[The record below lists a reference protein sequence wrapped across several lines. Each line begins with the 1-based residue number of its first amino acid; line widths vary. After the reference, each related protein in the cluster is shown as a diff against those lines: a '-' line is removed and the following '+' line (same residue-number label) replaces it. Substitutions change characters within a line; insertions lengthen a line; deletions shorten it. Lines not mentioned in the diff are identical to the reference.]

1 MSKIGI
7 AVCGNS
13 GIDYSVHDK
22 RIRVYRSVL
31 MVEDKEYEDF
41 VDINADDFYAMLIK
55 NPELNVRT
63 AQTSTGNIL
72 KMYEE
77 MKATGCDEIIA
88 ISISEKLSGTYQNA
102 VLAAKMIEGCKVH
115 VFDSKTVS
123 YPEAKMANIAQ
134 KLADQN
140 VPVEKILEEL
150 GKIRDHHHIFVCV
163 DTLKYLVKNGRLS
176 NAAGFFGSLLKL
188 KPLLEVSKDGKV
200 TTIEKIR
207 TTQKAREAMLGRF
220 LTEIAGKSVEAFI
233 IYTNNFDV
241 VADLK
246 DELEEK
252 HGLKD
257 VKLVPLTPVV
267 GCHAGPGTMGLGYI
281 VNQ

>member
-1 MSKIGI
+1 MGKIGI

-13 GIDYSVHDK
+13 GIDYAVHDK
-22 RIRVYRSVL
+22 RIRVFRSVL
-31 MVEDKEYEDF
+31 LVEDKEYEDF

-55 NPELNVRT
+55 NPDLNVRT

-88 ISISEKLSGTYQNA
+88 VTISEKLSGTYQNA
-102 VLAAKMIEGCKVH
+102 VLAAKMIEDVKVH
-115 VFDSKTVS
+115 VFDSRTAS
-123 YPEAKMANIAQ
+123 YPEAKMANVAQ
-134 KLADQN
+134 KLADQG
-140 VPVEKILEEL
+140 VPVEKILVEL
-150 GKIRDHHHIFVCV
+150 AKIRDNHHIFVAV

-188 KPLLEVSKDGKV
+188 KPLLEVSKEGKV
-200 TTIEKIR
+200 VTLEKIR
-207 TTQKAREAMLGRF
+207 TTPKAREAMVERF
-220 LTEIAGKSVEAFI
+220 LAETKDKQIEAFI
-233 IYTNNFDV
+233 VYTNNFNE

-267 GCHAGPGTMGLGYI
+267 GCHAGPGTMGLGY
-281 VNQ
+281 VQLP

>member
-1 MSKIGI
+1 
-7 AVCGNS
+7 
-13 GIDYSVHDK
+13 
-22 RIRVYRSVL
+22 
-31 MVEDKEYEDF
+31 
-41 VDINADDFYAMLIK
+41 
-55 NPELNVRT
+55 
-63 AQTSTGNIL
+63 
-72 KMYEE
+72 MYEE

-102 VLAAKMIEGCKVH
+102 VLAAKMIEGVKVH
-115 VFDSKTVS
+115 VFDSMTVS
-123 YPEAKMANIAQ
+123 YPEAKMANLAQ

-140 VPVEKILEEL
+140 VPAAKILEEL
-150 GKIRDHHHIFVCV
+150 GKIPATITTSSSASTPSSTSSR
-163 DTLKYLVKNGRLS
+163 T
-176 NAAGFFGSLLKL
+176 AACPTPPASSARSLKL
-188 KPLLEVSKDGKV
+188 KPLLEVTKDGKV
-200 TTIEKIR
+200 STVEKIR

-267 GCHAGPGTMGLGYI
+267 GCHAGPGTMGPRLHRQPI
-281 VNQ
+281 SESKENETP